1 MVTDSTR
8 RARARACRCL
18 FLQRETRAPPAHA
31 KRFYAQLVS
40 TLSAAC
46 LYYALSAWLF
56 SQGDGRPTAH
66 LARTGGRWPCSS
78 SRVLSCSIQCLQL
91 CDERGRPRLSVSS
104 SSLER
109 ETPTSPH
116 LLLLLCSAVFNT
128 FSDLI
133 LEQNLLL
140 PLVRNYLPFFS
151 LRNQKHLRFN
161 QIYNKRIVFMLIDK
175 YYILY

>member
-1 MVTDSTR
+1 MQVPFPAKGNKGSSCSCEKILCPACFHPLR
-8 RARARACRCL
+8 RLPLLRALSLAFQPRGR
-18 FLQRETRAPPAHA
+18 PAH
-31 KRFYAQLVS
+31 
-40 TLSAAC
+40 
-46 LYYALSAWLF
+46 
-56 SQGDGRPTAH
+56 RPPGA
-66 LARTGGRWPCSS
+66 GGRWPCSS

-91 CDERGRPRLSVSS
+91 CDEPPTRLSVSS

-140 PLVRNYLPFFS
+140 PFVRNYLPFFS
-151 LRNQKHLRFN
+151 FEKSKRLRFN
-161 QIYNKRIVFMLIDK
+161 QIYNKIIVFMLIDK